1 MKKNFSCIIP
11 SKQPIFDKNEK
22 LNDINKEINEIK
34 IRNRYLCKV
43 INYDV
48 HNRMIS
54 SIFQQNNPYIHP
66 KIIIKP
72 NKIITPSFRN
82 NINSINNN
90 QYINKIDNYP
100 NNIRYNNSYSIN
112 NYNKNK
118 IKPINY
124 DKRAII
130 QNSTNNDQNEK
141 QLPDIYKIH
150 DEKEKESIDFMAQK
164 KHIPHIDSRGA
175 YFKNIFFNENLQNQN
190 SIMYNYN
197 NNIRR
202 LKKGFSGNN
211 SFSKEKE
218 FIPNKCLHQSIS
230 YGDYGTNI
238 QTQDYNYIPENYTNT
253 NRNKIYR
260 KGNNYGNNSMININN
275 ENIKLPNIY

>member
-1 MKKNFSCIIP
+1 MKKNFSCTIP

-72 NKIITPSFRN
+72 NKIINQIFHN

-90 QYINKIDNYP
+90 QNINKIDNYS
-100 NNIRYNNSYSIN
+100 NNIRYNNSYNIN
-112 NYNKNK
+112 NYNINK
-118 IKPINY
+118 IRPINY
-124 DKRAII
+124 DKRTII
-130 QNSTNNDQNEK
+130 QNSTNNYKNEK

-150 DEKEKESIDFMAQK
+150 DEKDKESKDFMAQK
-164 KHIPHIDSRGA
+164 KHIPHIDNRGV
-175 YFKNIFFNENLQNQN
+175 YFKNIFFNENLQKHNP
-190 SIMYNYN
+190 IMYNYN
-197 NNIRR
+197 NDIRR
-202 LKKGFSGNN
+202 LRKGFSSNN
-211 SFSKEKE
+211 SFNKEKE
-218 FIPNKCLHQSIS
+218 FIPNKSLHRSIS
-230 YGDYGTNI
+230 YGDYRNNI
-238 QTQDYNYIPENYTNT
+238 QTQDYNRIPESY
-253 NRNKIYR
+253 IYR
-260 KGNNYGNNSMININN
+260 NENRLYEKSNNYGNNSMINVNN
-275 ENIKLPNIY
+275 ENIKLPNIF